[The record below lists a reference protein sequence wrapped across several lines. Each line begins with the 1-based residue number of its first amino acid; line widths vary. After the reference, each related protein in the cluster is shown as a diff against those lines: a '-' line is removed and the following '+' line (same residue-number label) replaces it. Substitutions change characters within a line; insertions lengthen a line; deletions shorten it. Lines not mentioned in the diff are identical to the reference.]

1 MLSCPQCGLERI
13 KRSRAR
19 GIERLFKTVSSYR
32 VYRCHD
38 CKWRGWL
45 PTGESPW
52 PRVLRKSARAML
64 LFAIVILTAI
74 TAWLIT
80 RALS

>member
-1 MLSCPQCGLERI
+1 MLSCPQCGVERI

-19 GIERLFKTVSSYR
+19 GIERLIRTFSSYR
-32 VYRCHD
+32 IYRCPD

-45 PTGESPW
+45 ATGESPW
-52 PRVLRKSARAML
+52 GGIFKKTVRMILV
-64 LFAIVILTAI
+64 FAIVILTAI